1 MDVGIVRKDLK
12 TEVGV
17 GRTRRPESRRPES
30 HVPAIRIDFVTREQ
44 LHTMAKMSTM
54 KIVCAK
60 DSSAALTDTGK
71 LYMWGKSA
79 QGKLGL
85 GRAVHGSVPSTLFFF
100 ITLEPRV
107 E

>member
-1 MDVGIVRKDLK
+1 MLTYGK
-12 TEVGV
+12 GV
-17 GRTRRPESRRPES
+17 DGRLGHGLEYTRCEES
-30 HVPAIRIDFVTREQ
+30 TRYPKKV
-44 LHTMAKMSTM
+44 HTLAKMSTM

-85 GRAVHGSVPSTLFFF
+85 GRAVHGSVPLPPWAVF
-100 ITLEPRV
+100 
-107 E
+107 